1 MPPYFRDFIVAAPL
15 KREIGERRVRP
26 GDLFPRLHCRGPIEA
41 GCARWRPGSAPHF
54 RDFIVAAPLK
64 RPVLRPGSREG
75 RNFRDFIVAAPLKQK
90 RASLLDWTRSMHFR
104 DFIVAAPLKLKGL
117 PDARRL
123 LSNFRD
129 FIVVAPLKQV

>member
-1 MPPYFRDFIVAAPL
+1 
-15 KREIGERRVRP
+15 
-26 GDLFPRLHCRGPIEA
+26 
-41 GCARWRPGSAPHF
+41 
-54 RDFIVAAPLK
+54 
-64 RPVLRPGSREG
+64 
-75 RNFRDFIVAAPLKQK
+75 
-90 RASLLDWTRSMHFR
+90 MHFR